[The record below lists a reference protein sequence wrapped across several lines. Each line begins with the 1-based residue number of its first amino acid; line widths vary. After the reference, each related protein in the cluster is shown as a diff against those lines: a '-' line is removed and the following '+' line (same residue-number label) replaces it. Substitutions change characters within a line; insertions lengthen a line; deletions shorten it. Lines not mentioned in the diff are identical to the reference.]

1 MKKVIIF
8 FCILVV
14 LPSFLAFAQIEME
27 GTGTI
32 IGTFG
37 LGVGVGTIVETASQF
52 SFLFDLNLINKTGF
66 TICLTNIVNVR
77 SGALGPSQNLMFG
90 AGYYYMR
97 NKWNIGGAIIA
108 APTSQDLLLG
118 GKINGGYYFSNN
130 IGVTGTLIYRQTIG
144 IVSDLSMFDAFA
156 GISLRFF

>member
-1 MKKVIIF
+1 MKKLIVFFIF
-8 FCILVV
+8 FILSS
-14 LPSFLAFAQIEME
+14 SFAFAQNERE
-27 GTGTI
+27 GTI

-37 LGVGVGTIVETASQF
+37 VGIGVGTVVETASQF
-52 SFLFDLNLINKTGF
+52 SFLFDLNLINRTGF
-66 TICLTNIVNVR
+66 TICLTNIVSVR

-90 AGYYYMR
+90 VGYYCIR
-97 NKWNIGGAIIA
+97 DSWNIGGAIIA

-118 GKINGGYYFSNN
+118 GKINGGYYFLNN
-130 IGVTGTLIYRQTIG
+130 IGVTGTIIYRQTIG